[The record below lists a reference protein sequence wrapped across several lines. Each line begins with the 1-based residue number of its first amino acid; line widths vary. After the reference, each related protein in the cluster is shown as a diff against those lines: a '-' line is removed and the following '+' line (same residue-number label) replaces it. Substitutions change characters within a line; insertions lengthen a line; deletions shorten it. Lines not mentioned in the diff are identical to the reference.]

1 MIIKLRTLLVAHLTL
16 LRSEL
21 AAITREAIGVL
32 LGLTVAVSLLVIAL
46 LIGAGLLLVGGSL
59 LLVGSPL
66 PGFVALFGLPLL
78 GALLLLLRA
87 LHLPG
92 RPGRVVLFVG
102 IALGLVSSLLLD
114 AGTALAPA
122 ESLALALGIG
132 LLGALFAGLL
142 ALRRFDRQ
150 AFAARFYP
158 SASERELWA
167 TLDRLGVDR

>member
-1 MIIKLRTLLVAHLTL
+1 MITELRTLLLAHLTL

-32 LGLTVAVSLLVIAL
+32 LGLTVAVSLLLIAL

-59 LLVGSPL
+59 LLVASPL
-66 PGFVALFGLPLL
+66 PGLVAIVGLPLL
-78 GALLLLLRA
+78 GALLLLVRV

-92 RPGRVVLFVG
+92 RPGRVALLVG
-102 IALGLVSSLLLD
+102 IALGVVSGLLLR
-114 AGTALAPA
+114 AGTVLTQA

-132 LLGALFAGLL
+132 LLGALFTGLL

-158 SASERELWA
+158 SASERELRA
-167 TLDRLGVDR
+167 TIDRLGVDR